1 MSYQNQP
8 DDDGL
13 AYGDDYSQSRGRG
26 GQDGTDRSMLGDTF
40 KKFKSELD
48 KYKTGGSSSQNYG
61 YSASASGSNQQYYGQ
76 QGPGTGYPQVGQS
89 AYPGGPPTQQ
99 PQGRPDLTSKLFDG
113 LHSTLHNIG
122 SDVTNLLGSG
132 NRPPTQYGPPPPGQ
146 ASYAGY
152 PGVAVPQGIPSGPNR
167 YDSFASEKAG
177 NDVKWYVD
185 GCGYFWAVS
194 QALEGAKHSI
204 WILDWWLSPE
214 LYLRRPPTQNEQW
227 RLDRTLQRAAQRG
240 VKVKVIVYKEVTQ
253 ALTLSS
259 AHTKHELEK
268 LHPNIAVF
276 RHPDHLPDA
285 QTAQSSLISSLQ
297 ALKLDAAGISKLGA
311 DTLKGIYG
319 VTDDVVLYW
328 AHHEKLC
335 LIDDRIAFMGGLDL
349 CFGRWDTNQ
358 HSIADAHPSNIN
370 DIIFPGQDYNN
381 ARVMDFSDV
390 AQPFQNKLDRTKS
403 SRMGWSDIAIC
414 LQGACVQ
421 DLRHHFVDRWNFIFD
436 EKYNVRKDQRYYRLL
451 DDFPHPPT
459 GPGQRP
465 QPRPQSQGQPQPPAP
480 VGGFAP
486 PPGSQPY
493 TEPAWHTTGRPHT
506 PTPGQYQSQAGTDT
520 GAYGGAAIA
529 SISGTQVHQQ
539 PSQGQYGQTTPSVG
553 QGVQPPNPIQA
564 PPQTSTGTYGQV
576 PPPPP
581 QAPSQ
586 TSAGVYSQT
595 SPPPSQAS
603 HPASSDPYS
612 QVYSPPPQATPQ
624 PATGTYGQVP
634 SPPPQ
639 VPSVQ
644 QPVNTGASYQQP
656 PTQAFPQSF
665 PPPPPGPPPQT
676 STGPTQTYPGYPPP
690 PSAEPAYAPY
700 HQGPTELSSQQSPP
714 PSYQHQ
720 SYQAYQQ
727 ADAGQARGFD
737 EYGQELSRGFG
748 DYGQGS
754 ESERGIRGR
763 FDQYKTEGKLLGQQ
777 LSSIGT
783 VVSSGLGDKA
793 HQLQGKYLGGTDSY
807 GRPYNQPRP
816 VMTCQV
822 LRSCTTW
829 SNGTPLEQS
838 IQNAYIDV
846 IRNSQHFVY
855 IENQFFITA
864 TGDQQKPVKNL
875 IGQAIVERIIR
886 AARNNEKYKII
897 VVIPAVP
904 AFAGDLRDDSSLA
917 TRAIMEFQYN
927 SINRGGHSIMEKIA
941 QAGFNPMDYIRFYN
955 LRNYDRINCGNVMQ
969 QVEQQSGVRYEDA
982 RKQHDDA
989 VGAGYGQYGEKT
1001 GTTQLSQA
1009 PQYQQY
1015 QTTAQ
1020 QMTTPG
1026 SGRWDSVAECYMLG
1040 GQDIRTVPW
1049 DGPPEA
1055 ELDAFVSEELYI
1067 HSKCLIADDRIVIV
1081 GSANLNDRSQ
1091 LGSHDSE
1098 IALLIN
1104 DSTPIQSYMSG
1115 QPYQANSFAAS
1126 LRRQLVRKHLGLL
1139 RPQHFFRP
1147 DPNFDPVGVPNVYD
1161 WGSPEDNVVA
1171 DPLSDTFQALW
1182 NSRARTNTE
1191 VFRKA
1196 FRAVPDDFVN
1206 TWADYKE
1213 FYEFFY
1219 RRADAE
1225 AQGKPSKLPPRVEYG
1240 HVVRADFPGGVQEL
1254 KELLSQVKG
1263 TLVEMPLCF
1272 LQNEDI
1278 AKEGLTLNAL
1288 TEEVYT

>member
-1 MSYQNQP
+1 MSYPQRP

-13 AYGDDYSQSRGRG
+13 AYGDDYLQSRGSG
-26 GQDGTDRSMLGDTF
+26 GQDGTDRSLLGDTF
-40 KKFKSELD
+40 KKFKSEFD
-48 KYKTGGSSSQNYG
+48 KYKTSSSSSSQNYG
-61 YSASASGSNQQYYGQ
+61 YSGSGPGSNQQYYGH
-76 QGPGTGYPQVGQS
+76 QGPSTGYPQIGQS

-99 PQGRPDLTSKLFDG
+99 AQGRPDLASKLFDG
-113 LHSTLHNIG
+113 LHNTLQNIG
-122 SDVTNLLGSG
+122 SDVTNLLGPG
-132 NRPPTQYGPPPPGQ
+132 NRPPAQYGPPAPGQ
-146 ASYAGY
+146 TSYAGY
-152 PGVAVPQGIPSGPNR
+152 TSVPGPQGIPPGPNR
-167 YDSFASEKAG
+167 YDSFASEKQG

-214 LYLRRPPTQNEQW
+214 LYLRRPPSQNEQW

-285 QTAQSSLISSLQ
+285 QTTQSSLISSLQ
-297 ALKLDAAGISKLGA
+297 ALKLDAAGLTKLGA
-311 DTLKGIYG
+311 DAIKGVYG
-319 VTDDVVLYW
+319 MTDDVILYW

-358 HSIADAHPSNIN
+358 HSIADAHPSNMN
-370 DIIFPGQDYNN
+370 DIVFPGQDYNN

-390 AQPFQNKLDRTKS
+390 AQPFQNKLDRTKN

-421 DLRHHFVDRWNFIFD
+421 DLRHHFIDRWNFIFD

-451 DDFPHPPT
+451 DDFPHPAT

-465 QPRPQSQGQPQPPAP
+465 QSRPQSQGHLQPPAP
-480 VGGFAP
+480 AGGYAP

-493 TEPAWHTTGRPHT
+493 TEPAWHTTSRPHT
-506 PTPGQYQSQAGTDT
+506 PTTGQYQAQAGPNTS
-520 GAYGGAAIA
+520 AYGSTATP
-529 SISGTQVHQQ
+529 SVQGTQIQSQQ
-539 PSQGQYGQTTPSVG
+539 SEVPYGQTMAPSS
-553 QGVQPPNPIQA
+553 QGAQTQPPMQH
-564 PPQTSTGTYGQV
+564 PPQTSVGSYGQI
-576 PPPPP
+576 P
-581 QAPSQ
+581 
-586 TSAGVYSQT
+586 
-595 SPPPSQAS
+595 PPPSQAI
-603 HPASSDPYS
+603 
-612 QVYSPPPQATPQ
+612 PQ
-624 PATGTYGQVP
+624 PVAGPYGQVS
-634 SPPPQ
+634 SPPQQ
-639 VPSVQ
+639 VAPVQ
-644 QPVNTGASYQQP
+644 HP
-656 PTQAFPQSF
+656 PAQSFQQSF
-665 PPPPPGPPPQT
+665 PPPPPGPPPQA
-676 STGPTQTYPGYPPP
+676 STAPTQTYPGYPPP
-690 PSAEPAYAPY
+690 PSANPPYAPY
-700 HQGPTELSSQQSPP
+700 HQGPTELSSQQSP
-714 PSYQHQ
+714 SQ
-720 SYQAYQQ
+720 SYQNQPYQPYQQ
-727 ADAGQARGFD
+727 AGPEQARGFD
-737 EYGQELSRGFG
+737 EYNQESTRGFD
-748 DYGQGS
+748 DYGQGN
-754 ESERGIRGR
+754 ESGRGFGGERGFRGR
-763 FDQYKTEGKLLGQQ
+763 IDQYKTEGKLLGQQ
-777 LSSIGT
+777 LSSIGN
-783 VVSSGLGDKA
+783 VVSGGLGDKA

-807 GRPYNQPRP
+807 GRPYSQPRP

-829 SNGTPLEQS
+829 SNGTPLEHS
-838 IQNAYIDV
+838 IQNAYIDI

-875 IGQAIVERIIR
+875 IGQAIVERILR
-886 AARNNEKYKII
+886 AARNNEKYKMI

-955 LRNYDRINCGNVMQ
+955 LRNYDRINCSNTMQ

-1015 QTTAQ
+1015 QSAAQ
-1020 QMTTPG
+1020 QMATPG

-1049 DGPPEA
+1049 DGPPES

-1067 HSKCLIADDRIVIV
+1067 HSKCLIADDRIVIL

-1104 DSTPIQSYMSG
+1104 DSTPVQTYMNG
-1115 QPYQANSFAAS
+1115 QPYQASGFAAS
-1126 LRRQLVRKHLGLL
+1126 LRRQLARKHLGLI

-1147 DPNFDPVGVPNVYD
+1147 DPNFEPVGVPNAYD

-1196 FRAVPDDFVN
+1196 FRAIPDDYVN

-1213 FYEFFY
+1213 FYEYFY
-1219 RRADAE
+1219 NHADVQ

-1240 HVVRADFPGGVQEL
+1240 HVVRADFPGGVTEL

-1278 AKEGLTLNAL
+1278 AKEGLTLNPL

>member
-1 MSYQNQP
+1 MSYQQQP
-8 DDDGL
+8 EDDGL
-13 AYGDDYSQSRGRG
+13 AYGDDYSRSRGG
-26 GQDGTDRSMLGDTF
+26 GGTDRSLLGDIG
-40 KKFKSELD
+40 KKFKTEFD
-48 KYKTGGSSSQNYG
+48 KYKTGSPASQNYG
-61 YSASASGSNQQYYGQ
+61 YSSTGGSNQGYYGQ
-76 QGPGTGYPQVGQS
+76 QGPTTGYPATGQS
-89 AYPGGPPTQQ
+89 PYPGGPPTQQ
-99 PQGRPDLTSKLFDG
+99 PQGRPDIASKLLTG
-113 LHSTLHNIG
+113 LHGTLHNIG
-122 SDVTNLLGSG
+122 SDVANLLGPDNNPSQ
-132 NRPPTQYGPPPPGQ
+132 QYASQAPGQ
-146 ASYAGY
+146 AGHSHYAAA
-152 PGVAVPQGIPSGPNR
+152 PGQPTIVSGPNR
-167 YDSFASEKAG
+167 YDSFASEKPG

-194 QALEGAKHSI
+194 QALEGARHSI

-214 LYLRRPPTQNEQW
+214 VYLRRPPSQNEQW

-285 QTAQSSLISSLQ
+285 QTAQSSLISSFQ
-297 ALKLDAAGISKLGA
+297 SLKLDAAAVSKLGHDA
-311 DTLKGIYG
+311 LKGIYG
-319 VTDDVVLYW
+319 VTDDIILYW

-335 LIDDRIAFMGGLDL
+335 LIDDKIAFMGGLDL

-358 HSIADAHPSNIN
+358 HSIADAHPSDLNQ
-370 DIIFPGQDYNN
+370 IIFPGQDMNN
-381 ARVMDFSDV
+381 ARWADFNDV
-390 AQPFQNKLDRTKS
+390 ANPFQNKLDRTKS

-414 LQGACVQ
+414 VQGTVVQ
-421 DLRHHFVDRWNFIFD
+421 DLRHHFVDRWNFIYD

-451 DDFPHPPT
+451 DDLPHT
-459 GPGQRP
+459 ASGPGH
-465 QPRPQSQGQPQPPAP
+465 RPQSRPPSQSGPQPQGSLQASAAA
-480 VGGFAP
+480 GGYAP

-493 TEPAWHTTGRPHT
+493 TEPAWHTTSRPHT
-506 PTPGQYQSQAGTDT
+506 PG
-520 GAYGGAAIA
+520 
-529 SISGTQVHQQ
+529 
-539 PSQGQYGQTTPSVG
+539 
-553 QGVQPPNPIQA
+553 
-564 PPQTSTGTYGQV
+564 GTYGTAPHSTAHGVQHQ
-576 PPPPP
+576 PPPT
-581 QAPSQ
+581 Q
-586 TSAGVYSQT
+586 
-595 SPPPSQAS
+595 SP
-603 HPASSDPYS
+603 
-612 QVYSPPPQATPQ
+612 
-624 PATGTYGQVP
+624 YGQVQ

-639 VPSVQ
+639 VVQ
-644 QPVNTGASYQQP
+644 SPPPPPGIYGQVPGGSPPQATHQPITGAYDHHATPMQAPPQGSMDPYNQFASPPPQTAPVQGPASTASGYQQP
-656 PTQAFPQSF
+656 TGQSPHQNY

-676 STGPTQTYPGYPPP
+676 SPSPATTYPGYPPP
-690 PSAEPAYAPY
+690 PSASPPY
-700 HQGPTELSSQQSPP
+700 TPYQQGATELPSQQSPGLP
-714 PSYQHQ
+714 YQHQ
-720 SYQAYQQ
+720 SYQPYQQ
-727 ADAGQARGFD
+727 PGSEQARGFD
-737 EYGQELSRGFG
+737 DYGQESSRGFNEYGPGNEDERGFGGERGMRGRFDHYKQEGRLLGQELS
-748 DYGQGS
+748 
-754 ESERGIRGR
+754 
-763 FDQYKTEGKLLGQQ
+763 
-777 LSSIGT
+777 SIGS
-783 VVSSGLGDKA
+783 VVSGGLGDRA

-807 GRPYNQPRP
+807 GRPYNRP
-816 VMTCQV
+816 QGVMTCQL

-829 SNGTPLEQS
+829 SNGTPLEHS
-838 IQNAYIDV
+838 IQNAYIEV

-875 IGQAIVERIIR
+875 IGQAIVERILR
-886 AARNNEKYKII
+886 AARNSEKYKII

-904 AFAGDLRDDSSLA
+904 AFAGDLRDDASLG

-955 LRNYDRINCGNVMQ
+955 LRNYDRINAGGTMQ
-969 QVEQQSGVRYEDA
+969 RVEQQSGVSYEDA

-989 VGAGYGQYGEKT
+989 VGAGYGPLGERT
-1001 GTTQLSQA
+1001 NTAQLSQA
-1009 PQYQQY
+1009 SQYQQY

-1020 QMTTPG
+1020 NMGQPG

-1067 HSKCLIADDRIVIV
+1067 HSKTLIADDRIVIC

-1098 IALLIN
+1098 IALLIE
-1104 DSTPIQSYMSG
+1104 DPTKVQSYMNG
-1115 QPYQANSFAAS
+1115 QPYQASSFAAS
-1126 LRRQLVRKHLGLL
+1126 LRRQLTRKHLGLI
-1139 RPQHFFRP
+1139 RPQYFFRP
-1147 DPNFDPVGVPNVYD
+1147 DPNFEPVGVPNAYD
-1161 WGSPEDNVVA
+1161 WSSPEDNVVM

-1196 FRAVPDDFVN
+1196 FRAVPDDYVHS
-1206 TWADYKE
+1206 WSEYKE
-1213 FYEFFY
+1213 FYEYFY
-1219 RRADAE
+1219 QPAE
-1225 AQGKPSKLPPRVEYG
+1225 TDAQGKPSKLPPRVEYG
-1240 HVVRADFPGGVQEL
+1240 HVVRADFPGGVREL

-1288 TEEVYT
+1288 TEEIYT